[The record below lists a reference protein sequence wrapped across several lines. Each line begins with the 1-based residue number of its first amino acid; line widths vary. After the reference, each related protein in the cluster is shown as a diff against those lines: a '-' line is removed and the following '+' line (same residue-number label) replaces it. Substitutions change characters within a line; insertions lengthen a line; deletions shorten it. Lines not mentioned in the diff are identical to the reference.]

1 VIVVADTTPLLYLI
15 LIECDH
21 ILPALYGRVI
31 APRAVISELTHRDA
45 PTVVRAW
52 VASAPVWLHIDSP
65 RQSIV
70 PSVPLGAGEMEA
82 IALTEERH
90 ADALLIDDRDGR
102 QEAIRR
108 RLPVLGTLRV
118 LADAAEEKLINLP
131 DALGRQRQTSFRA
144 SEELFEWLLS
154 RERRSL
160 E

>member
-1 VIVVADTTPLLYLI
+1 
-15 LIECDH
+15 
-21 ILPALYGRVI
+21 
-31 APRAVISELTHRDA
+31 
-45 PTVVRAW
+45 
-52 VASAPVWLHIDSP
+52 
-65 RQSIV
+65 
-70 PSVPLGAGEMEA
+70 MEA

-131 DALGRQRQTSFRA
+131 DALGRLRQTSFRA